1 MINRRSPS
9 FRDHFMSLML
19 ANTRPV
25 QAIMG
30 FCGLIAAAGMWTAQ
44 SLHTW
49 TPMDEFVRMTSYAFV
64 MFCFLSYAVMSWTSA
79 LYNFVTP
86 PWIRFKYAAT
96 CMGIILWVICLASS
110 ITWVN
115 GTISLRD
122 GMSFLYIIPT
132 SADVWVLVQMVG
144 GVEKVERRR

>member
-30 FCGLIAAAGMWTAQ
+30 FCGLIAAAGLWTAQ
-44 SLHTW
+44 ALNTW
-49 TPMDEFVRMTSYAFV
+49 TPMDEFIHATSYWFV
-64 MFCFLSYAVMSWTSA
+64 ISCFVLYAVMSWTSA
-79 LYNFVTP
+79 LYNFHTL
-86 PWIRFKYAAT
+86 PWVRFKYAAT
-96 CMGIILWVICLASS
+96 AMGIVLWVICLASS
-110 ITWVN
+110 ITWIN

-132 SADVWVLVQMVG
+132 SADVWVLIQMIA
-144 GVEKVERRR
+144 GVEKIERRK